1 MESTAPKSKSILVVD
16 DDKMI
21 CDLYQTSLLRQG
33 FRVVALPSG
42 DKALEAIRAG
52 HHFDLVVLDLMMPG
66 RGGYDVLKELQQS
79 GHENIP
85 IFVVT
90 ARALDPSTFRMISLE
105 SNVQG
110 ILQKPVDMKS
120 FHKKIHEVLGTTPPK
135 FFDEWHG

>member
-1 MESTAPKSKSILVVD
+1 M
-16 DDKMI
+16 
-21 CDLYQTSLLRQG
+21 
-33 FRVVALPSG
+33 ALPSG